1 MKKVQQI
8 SYNGKMAVARG
19 QNMFF
24 VTERAVFK
32 LTEKGPVLIEIA
44 KGADMEKDILA
55 QMEFKPLMAD
65 EIRETPVEIYK
76 EKAFGLKK
84 IIEGQ
89 ELGL

>member
-1 MKKVQQI
+1 
-8 SYNGKMAVARG
+8 
-19 QNMFF
+19 
-24 VTERAVFK
+24 
-32 LTEKGPVLIEIA
+32 
-44 KGADMEKDILA
+44 MEKDILA

-65 EIRETPVEIYK
+65 DIRETPVEIYK